1 MNAIFLFNKDKES
14 ENMYL
19 TRAARWYDVIFH
31 EGKYRDSDCWLIE
44 QMSQEEKREI
54 VNYVYGIM
62 ERHIEEMGNY
72 CVRTWNMYD
81 IEEDFRNQFAME
93 VFRHFHKFNN
103 PKYNESDWFYSFSTF
118 IQIYAKDPA
127 RIVRRKQKG
136 FTKRLDDRRKVVK
149 KARQYAAAKYD
160 KAYDDVTVDEIQT
173 CIADVSK
180 VPFTPQNII
189 DTIAATTAVMSLEE
203 KEDYERSYN
212 EEELTFLDPAFEK
225 IITEFIDEL
234 RPLEK
239 FIFLQNYEFCSDR
252 FMGLTTYQLGC
263 DECFMRLCLKD
274 KLGKQHLK
282 IENDYF
288 EHIDDKFIR
297 NQRDS
302 VRNRFKRVVLAAE
315 MEAGDLEGKLNDV
328 MMKAWLKLED
338 ELE

>member
-1 MNAIFLFNKDKES
+1 MNAIFLFNKNKEN

-31 EGKYRDSDCWLIE
+31 DGKYEESDCCLVE
-44 QMSQEEKREI
+44 QMNAEEQREL

-62 ERHIEEMGNY
+62 EHNIREIGNY

-93 VFRHFHKFNN
+93 VFRQFHKFNN
-103 PKYNESDWFYSFSTF
+103 PKYNESDWMYSFSTF

-127 RIVRRKQKG
+127 RIVRRRDKG
-136 FTKRLDDRRKVVK
+136 FSKRLDDRRKVVK
-149 KARQYAAAKYD
+149 KARERAAFKLNKD
-160 KAYDDVTVDEIQT
+160 LDDVTVDEIQAY
-173 CIADVSK
+173 ISEVS
-180 VPFTPQNII
+180 VVELSPQIII
-189 DTIAATTAVMSLEE
+189 DTMAATTAILSVEHL
-203 KEDYERSYN
+203 DDFDRCYV
-212 EEELTFLDPAFEK
+212 EEEVTFLDPVNEK
-225 IITEFIDEL
+225 IITDFIDGL
-234 RPLEK
+234 RPLER

-252 FMGLTTYQLGC
+252 FLGLTTYQLGC
-263 DECFMRLCLKD
+263 DEYFMRLCLKD
-274 KLGKQHLK
+274 KLGRHHLK

-302 VRNRFKRVVLAAE
+302 VRNRFKKVILESDIEENDLA
-315 MEAGDLEGKLNDV
+315 GKIYEV
-328 MMKAWLKLED
+328 MMKAWVKLED

>member
-1 MNAIFLFNKDKES
+1 MNAIFLFNKEKES

-31 EGKYRDSDCWLIE
+31 EGKYKDSDCGLIE
-44 QMSQEEKREI
+44 KMSEEEKKEI
-54 VNYVYGIM
+54 VNYVYGVM
-62 ERHIEEMGNY
+62 ERPIKEIGNY

-93 VFRHFHKFNN
+93 VFKHFHKFNN
-103 PKYNESDWFYSFSTF
+103 PKYNESDWYYSFSTF

-149 KARQYAAAKYD
+149 KARYTAATKYE
-160 KAYDDVTVDEIQT
+160 KEYDDVTPEEIYA
-173 CIADVSK
+173 CIPDVSIAN
-180 VPFTPQNII
+180 FSPQLIV
-189 DTIAATTAVMSLEE
+189 DTIAATTAVLSVETLTDYDTCVV
-203 KEDYERSYN
+203 EDEI
-212 EEELTFLDPAFEK
+212 TFLDPTFEK
-225 IITEFIDEL
+225 VINDFIDEL
-234 RPLEK
+234 RPLER
-239 FIFLQNYEFCSDR
+239 FIFLQNYEYCSDR

-263 DECFMRLCLKD
+263 DEYFIRLCLKD
-274 KLGKQHLK
+274 KFGKHHLK
-282 IENDYF
+282 IENDFF

-302 VRNRFKRVVLAAE
+302 VRNRFKRTILS
-315 MEAGDLEGKLNDV
+315 AGIEEDDLSGKMYEV
-328 MMKAWLKLED
+328 MMKAWLKVED